1 MMKINLLSIFILV
14 LAICSCDPEG
24 WQYPEGVREDILAFE
39 ENLTSSVQFKGDP
52 VEKYT
57 LGERMEKYNV
67 PGISIAVVKDGK
79 IYWALGYGIAN
90 TETGAYVDE
99 NTLFQA
105 GSISKPIAAL
115 AALKLV
121 QEGKMDLDENIN
133 SYLSSWKL
141 TENEFTAQQP
151 VTLRGLLTH
160 SAGVSV
166 HGFPGYSQEDDFPTD
181 IQVLNGK
188 GNTDPILVDTTPR
201 TFFRY
206 SGGGYTIMERAVED
220 VSGQSFTN
228 YLAENVLEP
237 LQMDRSTYQQ
247 PIDKNSWENIS
258 AAYRGDG
265 SLYEGWWHN
274 YPEQAAAGLW
284 TTPTDLAKYIL
295 AMQANIQK
303 DEANVLNKSTTEMMF
318 TQDKFGYG
326 LGPGMNHAG
335 DSLMF
340 GHGGKNAGFT
350 NNLQAWVHRGDGLVV
365 MTSAD
370 QGGALI
376 REVERAIGEV
386 YGWSINQPRELEA
399 LEVPEDYLEQFL
411 GKYTWPE
418 ASLDVVLVIK
428 KGILHVDVPSQ
439 GGSYPLRF
447 IDSLET
453 VDLIDFDRI
462 SFQKDESG
470 KVVSVTQNGR
480 YRFDRVPE

>member
-1 MMKINLLSIFILV
+1 MKLILPILSVLIL
-14 LAICSCDPEG
+14 CSCDPEG
-24 WQYPEGVREDILAFE
+24 WQYPEEVREDILAFE
-39 ENLTSSVQFKGDP
+39 KNLTAGLQFKGEP
-52 VEKYT
+52 IEKYS
-57 LGERMEKYNV
+57 LGERMDKYNV

-79 IYWALGYGIAN
+79 IHWANAYGIAN

-99 NTLFQA
+99 TTLFQA

-121 QEGKMDLDENIN
+121 QEGKMDLEENIN
-133 SYLSSWKL
+133 TYLSSWDL
-141 TENEFTAQQP
+141 PENEFTAQQA

-166 HGFPGYSQEDDFPTD
+166 HGFPGYSQKDAFPTD
-181 IQVLNGK
+181 IQVLNGQ
-188 GNTDPILVDTTPR
+188 GNTDPIRVDTTPR

-220 VSGQSFTN
+220 VSGQSFTD
-228 YLAENVLEP
+228 YLAENVLGP
-237 LQMDRSTYQQ
+237 LGMERSTYQQ
-247 PIDKNSWENIS
+247 PIDTSVWDNIS

-303 DEANVLNKSTTEMMF
+303 GEANVLNKATTEMMF
-318 TQDKFGYG
+318 VQDEFGYG
-326 LGPGMNHAG
+326 LGPGMNQAG

-340 GHGGKNAGFT
+340 GHSGKNAGFT
-350 NNLQAWVHRGDGLVV
+350 NNLLAWVHRGDGLVV

-386 YGWSINQPRELEA
+386 YGWPISKARELEA
-399 LEVPEDYLEQFL
+399 IEVSEEYLTAFL
-411 GKYTWPE
+411 GKYSWPE
-418 ASLDVVLVIK
+418 ASLDVEVVIK
-428 KGILHVDVPSQ
+428 DGLLTVDVPSQ

-453 VDLIDFDRI
+453 IDLIDFDRLT
-462 SFQKDESG
+462 FEKDESG
-470 KVVSVTQNGR
+470 KVISITQNGR
-480 YRFDRVPE
+480 YRFVRVEE